1 MPRPLILLSATLV
14 LLAGSVGTIAG
25 APRAVVQPIP
35 SLSELRQAVLRY
47 FRAQRDYRPGDLITR
62 DKVEPLLA
70 QLRRTMLPLPDAKQ
84 ILEKVTAKDDFL
96 AEQFRTPDG
105 RKFMR
110 QISRYNDAY
119 DRLDRLSRLPHG
131 KQTIIDLIRGPDGY
145 KMIEY
150 MTTAP
155 GGKVLGDQLSNAPK
169 GKNFN
174 DTTGRI
180 YTAEMLL
187 RRLEQSRAATLKNA
201 KPTGFVESTSR

>member
-1 MPRPLILLSATLV
+1 MLA
-14 LLAGSVGTIAG
+14 LLAGG
-25 APRAVVQPIP
+25 AADTPRAVVRPIP
-35 SLSELRQAVLRY
+35 SLSELRQVVLRY

-70 QLRRTMLPLPDAKQ
+70 QLRRTILPLPDAKR
-84 ILEKVTAKDDFL
+84 ILNDVLSKDNFL
-96 AEQFRTPDG
+96 AEQFRTPSG

-110 QISRYNDAY
+110 QIARYDDGY
-119 DRLDRLSRLPHG
+119 DRVDRLSRLPHG

-150 MTTAP
+150 MTTTP
-155 GGKVLGDQLSNAPK
+155 GGWALGDQLSNAPK

-174 DTTGRI
+174 QATGRI

-187 RRLEQSRAATLKNA
+187 KRLEQSRAATLKNA
-201 KPTGFVESTSR
+201 KPTGYVESTSR